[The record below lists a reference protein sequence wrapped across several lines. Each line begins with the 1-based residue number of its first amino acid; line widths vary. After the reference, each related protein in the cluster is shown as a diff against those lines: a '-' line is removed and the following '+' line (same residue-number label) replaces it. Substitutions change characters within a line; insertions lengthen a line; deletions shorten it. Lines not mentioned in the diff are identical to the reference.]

1 MMPLVILSSTS
12 RENKITSTIKKVIV
26 SLPLLTKINKKIEL
40 SQGIYLTFNCCN
52 KKNQTKSEVLWDIFS
67 RQQQYQWKF
76 SKKQLAM
83 HSIPISVFF
92 KTNVHSKGKRTPIL
106 LHIYLFKYLEVQ
118 LCYKEPWFFESLA
131 QKPPV
136 SITLIGAILTMRYNH

>member
-83 HSIPISVFF
+83 HSIPISVFLKLMF
-92 KTNVHSKGKRTPIL
+92 ILKEKGPPFCFISS
-106 LHIYLFKYLEVQ
+106 YLNIQQYNYVIRNPGFFN
-118 LCYKEPWFFESLA
+118 PWLRNL
-131 QKPPV
+131 P
-136 SITLIGAILTMRYNH
+136 